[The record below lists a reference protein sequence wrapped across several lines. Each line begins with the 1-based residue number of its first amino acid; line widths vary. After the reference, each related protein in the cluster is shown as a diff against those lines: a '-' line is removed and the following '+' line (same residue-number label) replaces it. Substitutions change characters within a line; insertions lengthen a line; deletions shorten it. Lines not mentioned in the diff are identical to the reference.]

1 MDISANPLDLIYFT
15 NSTSYRKINKK
26 NEENNKEN
34 NEEYN
39 RDLLFYRKRILQ
51 KTKDL
56 LRGCDCDANIEKVF
70 KEYTKELIRHLKFT
84 DKKDIIQE
92 DYNIPQKKVINLT
105 LDDFKNKGVKNK
117 Y

>member
-26 NEENNKEN
+26 SEEN

-51 KTKDL
+51 KTK
-56 LRGCDCDANIEKVF
+56 EKPYF
-70 KEYTKELIRHLKFT
+70 QI
-84 DKKDIIQE
+84 
-92 DYNIPQKKVINLT
+92 
-105 LDDFKNKGVKNK
+105 
-117 Y
+117 